1 MTYADF
7 DFYQNEYKGYLPSME
22 KIIVGI
28 KDRNNEV
35 HYIEKN
41 VNYDSRKYI
50 DKLEEKNITHVI
62 DNLLSLTFKEKMN
75 FLIVYY
81 DEFNHNSYDN
91 TNCFNYI
98 KTKLKRDNKENALI
112 LIQKIIKEKNN
123 RSKILRCLG
132 EEYDTV
138 IKDTIELLK
147 LMIAELSIEDNV
159 KDIIHLLYQTIN
171 QLLSILHS
179 KDVFND
185 ILNLLYSLSIKLNE
199 MMNIVPDEKVSIIS
213 SNFEV
218 YLYHLNENAIKDII
232 ISQSSIDE
240 NNKDEINTVDIENII
255 NTETIIKESF
265 KFSMENLQH
274 LNNIDLLLY
283 KQTILSES
291 ISLND
296 ILFLFVKLKSSSV
309 PYISSY
315 TSSLLSSSFSIST
328 GPFFSSVSFIS
339 FQN

>member
-1 MTYADF
+1 M
-7 DFYQNEYKGYLPSME
+7 
-22 KIIVGI
+22 
-28 KDRNNEV
+28 
-35 HYIEKN
+35 
-41 VNYDSRKYI
+41 
-50 DKLEEKNITHVI
+50 
-62 DNLLSLTFKEKMN
+62 
-75 FLIVYY
+75 
-81 DEFNHNSYDN
+81 
-91 TNCFNYI
+91 
-98 KTKLKRDNKENALI
+98 
-112 LIQKIIKEKNN
+112 
-123 RSKILRCLG
+123 RCLG

-283 KQTILSES
+283 QQTILSES

-315 TSSLLSSSFSIST
+315 TSSLLSSSFSISSFYHI
-328 GPFFSSVSFIS
+328 PSSSFITEEYDKIFVFKAS
-339 FQN
+339 SLDSYKTVACVNIDNPSSMICTTHFNYTSNEIICKCNSNGEEQLKIFPIDNETLATLNIAYQYPKSEFSI